1 MNRQD
6 ALHNNP
12 AEEATLSLRP
22 AAQVMPLARLGSL
35 FQTRLSFTRSLVRQ
49 MISQRWQIDTERFD
63 IDDDGYGDAVYRI
76 QTPGGIYRFVLFSR
90 YLDPSIR
97 SDRVIAQQWDLA
109 FALCEGELSEADL
122 DRLRANVPRQEAGR
136 CSARV
141 LTLSRANRSQR
152 NFEAV
157 IERLAAGQQPDAAWF
172 ERVGYLYRTT
182 AVYGNGKFG
191 LADYDRLRSD
201 PTFARPF
208 SAQMFTVFMVRHFTL
223 AQVEHIAHQRAPHT
237 AVALAPAVKRYI
249 GIGNSTGLGMAPF
262 LISHPQLI
270 DRWVEQRETALACAL
285 DENPNATTLDRLTAM
300 VKRAI
305 AHMRETHTDDAEQAQ
320 ADRLTVNELTALRR
334 WLATRRQTRLMTGWQ
349 TLVIHAERRWSL
361 QTQELLNSLLMEL
374 YPESINALEDDLSV
388 DPPAP
393 MDCDAS
399 LDELKRLIETRY
411 DWALSYDFAD
421 PEEQRYFW
429 YRAAAKEEPR
439 LGQRERDAGADREI
453 GLDIARAV
461 RLCYDALCQHLAD
474 EPQADVVDFLLAA
487 PAHRAVVRRIQNLGA
502 LRYGDI
508 RANLLGRDCRPLDLL
523 RCKLSFFG
531 ASKFDP
537 RSDRWVR
544 ITLFQGAPLVEDLA
558 DAHVEYDWFLPVRPG
573 QAASTVQSV

>member
-1 MNRQD
+1 MAMHDTISKRSAPD
-6 ALHNNP
+6 PVLA
-12 AEEATLSLRP
+12 LRP
-22 AAQVMPLARLGSL
+22 AWQVMQLPRLGSL

-49 MISQRWQIDTERFD
+49 MIEQRWQIETQRFALD
-63 IDDDGYGDAVYRI
+63 NEGYGEAVYRI
-76 QTPGGIYRFVLFSR
+76 LTPGGVYSFVLFSR
-90 YLDPSIR
+90 YLDPALR

-109 FALCEGELSEADL
+109 FALCEGDL
-122 DRLRANVPRQEAGR
+122 TATDIEQLAANVPRQEAGR

-152 NFEAV
+152 NFNAV
-157 IERLAAGQQPDAAWF
+157 IDRLAAGQQPDIGWF

-201 PTFARPF
+201 ATFDRPF
-208 SAQMFTVFMVRHFTL
+208 SAQMFTVFMVRDFTL
-223 AQVEHIAHQRAPHT
+223 TQVEHIARRRAPDS
-237 AVALAPAVKRYI
+237 AVTLAPEIKRYI

-270 DRWVEQRETALACAL
+270 DRWITQRETALAYAL
-285 DENPNATTLDRLTAM
+285 ADTPDPAKLEHLATL
-300 VKRAI
+300 VERAI
-305 AHMRETHTDDAEQAQ
+305 THMRETHTDDTEQAR
-320 ADRLTVNELTALRR
+320 ADRHTVTELAALRR
-334 WLATRRQTRLMTGWQ
+334 WLAARRSTRLLIGWQ
-349 TLVIHAERRWSL
+349 TLVNHAERRWSL

-374 YPESINALEDDLSV
+374 YPATINQLEDDMSV
-388 DPPAP
+388 EDPAP
-393 MDCDAS
+393 MDSSAS
-399 LDELKRLIETRY
+399 LCELRTLIETRY
-411 DWALSYDFAD
+411 DWALAYDFAD
-421 PEEQRYFW
+421 PEAQHYFW

-439 LGQRERDAGADREI
+439 LGKRARDVGADREI
-453 GLDIARAV
+453 GLDVARAV
-461 RLCYDALCQHLAD
+461 RRCYDAVCQHLSEAP
-474 EPQADVVDFLLAA
+474 EADVIDFVLAW
-487 PAHRAVVRRIQNLGA
+487 PAHRAAVRRVQNLGH

-508 RANLLGRDCRPLDLL
+508 RANLLGHDCRPLDLL

-558 DAHVEYDWFLPVRPG
+558 NAHVEYDWFLPVSP
-573 QAASTVQSV
+573 AAPMDG